1 VAIYTLDIEDDY
13 EFDVIGISSH
23 EKPYR
28 LAWSLNRGM
37 NWMMSRR
44 EDLTVPQR
52 NAVSGHA
59 QFRYNHPNDT
69 SVITLI
75 DNKTSEGLFLPELSQ
90 FDFIL
95 KLENMRFGCDDHMLK
110 KLRNCAFVITAFP
123 LQIEK
128 LKSKQNLIFEHR

>member
-44 EDLTVPQR
+44 DDILVQQKSL
-52 NAVSGHA
+52 NSGHA
-59 QFRYNHPNDT
+59 QFRYVHPSDT

-75 DNKTSEGLFLPELSQ
+75 DNKTSEGLFLPEINQ

-95 KLENMRFGCDDHMLK
+95 KLENMRFGCDDLMMK
-110 KLRNCAFVITAFP
+110 KLRACAFVITAYP

-128 LKSKQNLIFEHR
+128 LKSKQNLIFEYR